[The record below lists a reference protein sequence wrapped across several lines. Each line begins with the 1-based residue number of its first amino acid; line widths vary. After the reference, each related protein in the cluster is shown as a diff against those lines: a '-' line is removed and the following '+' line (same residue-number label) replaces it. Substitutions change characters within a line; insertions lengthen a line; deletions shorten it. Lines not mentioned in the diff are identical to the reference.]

1 MSNVRVAALAA
12 FVACASFWGASADA
26 QVYRI
31 VGADGKVTF
40 SDRPPPDAKAAP
52 AQAVPMANSGS
63 GASTANLPAEVRQ
76 AAGRFPVTIYNGADC
91 GPCLTARSYLLRRGV
106 PFTEK
111 SIVTEDDVQALQR
124 ISGGTSM
131 PFATIGAQHIRG
143 FNEVEWSQ
151 YLDAAGYPRTSQ
163 LPASYRNPEPTPLV
177 AAQQPRPAAAPA
189 TTARAPVPQVETP
202 APSEPGPANPAG
214 IRF

>member
-12 FVACASFWGASADA
+12 FVACATFWGASANA

-52 AQAVPMANSGS
+52 AQAVPVATSG
-63 GASTANLPAEVRQ
+63 GTSTANLPAEVRQ

-111 SIVTEDDVQALQR
+111 SIVTEEDVQALQR

-163 LPASYRNPEPTPLV
+163 LPASYRNPEATPLV
-177 AAQQPRPAAAPA
+177 AAQQPRPAATPA
-189 TTARAPVPQVETP
+189 ATARAPVPQAEAP

>member
-12 FVACASFWGASADA
+12 LVACASFWGASANA

-52 AQAVPMANSGS
+52 AQAVPAAAGGGS
-63 GASTANLPAEVRQ
+63 STANLPAEVRQ

-91 GPCLTARSYLLRRGV
+91 GPCLTARSYLMRRGV

-111 SIVTEDDVQALQR
+111 SIVTEEDVQALQR

-163 LPASYRNPEPTPLV
+163 LPASYRNPEATPLV

-189 TTARAPVPQVETP
+189 ATARAPVPQVEAP

>member
-12 FVACASFWGASADA
+12 FLACASFWGASANA

-52 AQAVPMANSGS
+52 VQAVPAASGS

-91 GPCLTARSYLLRRGV
+91 GPCLTARSYLMRRGV

-111 SIVTEDDVQALQR
+111 SIVTEDDVKALQR

-143 FNEVEWSQ
+143 FNEIEWSQ

-163 LPASYRNPEPTPLV
+163 LPASYRNPEATPLV
-177 AAQQPRPAAAPA
+177 AAQQPRPAATPA
-189 TTARAPVPQVETP
+189 ATARAPVPQAEAP